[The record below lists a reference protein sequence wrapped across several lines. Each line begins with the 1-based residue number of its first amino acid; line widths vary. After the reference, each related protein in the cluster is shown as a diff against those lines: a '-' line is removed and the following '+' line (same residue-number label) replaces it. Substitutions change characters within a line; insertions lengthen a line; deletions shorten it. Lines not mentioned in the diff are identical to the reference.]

1 MPARAYA
8 TNQRP
13 VIRRRARRAP
23 RRAHH
28 VNQQWKIAYADFAT
42 AMMAFFMLLWLMSHS
57 EKVSL
62 QGVADYFAP
71 SNATMSNSS
80 GAGSILAGAA
90 LGPDGAKSSGAY
102 NPDMLAALPSHRDAL
117 GYGTSNR
124 KDQYSGAAR
133 AEAERKAK
141 RVRTALA
148 DAPLLAAAQD
158 RMTIEA
164 TPEGTRIELTDNAR
178 VSMFAVGAT
187 TPNAYGRSLIADVAR
202 RLAAERQRIA
212 ISAHTDGTGSEAAN
226 WRLSSERALAA
237 RDIMAAAGVDA
248 NRFAEVTGKAAA
260 FPLFP
265 SDPYRAENRRLTI
278 ILLDEPSPAPD
289 KLAR

>member
-1 MPARAYA
+1 MHARSFAH
-8 TNQRP
+8 NQRP
-13 VIRRRARRAP
+13 IIRRRARRTH
-23 RRAHH
+23 RRARH

-117 GYGTSNR
+117 GYGTSETR
-124 KDQYSGAAR
+124 DQHSNAAH
-133 AEAERKAK
+133 AAAERKAK

-158 RMTIEA
+158 RLKIDA
-164 TPEGTRIELTDNAR
+164 TMAGTRIELTDNAR
-178 VSMFAVGAT
+178 VSMFETGAV
-187 TPNAYGRSLIADVAR
+187 TPNAYGRSVLTALGG
-202 RLAAERQRIA
+202 RLATERQRIA
-212 ISAHTDGTGSEAAN
+212 IAAHTDGTGSDPAN
-226 WRLSSERALAA
+226 WRLSSGRALAVRDLMA
-237 RDIMAAAGVDA
+237 RAGVDA
-248 NRFAEVTGKAAA
+248 NRFAEVSGKAAA

-265 SDPYRAENRRLTI
+265 MNPLRAENRRVTI
-278 ILLDEPSPAPD
+278 LLLDEPSAAPD